1 MKYGCTVVCPYAEK
15 TMGGSVSKDPELAV
29 SMNSKNSNVVV
40 PKDPNPTVPENFNS
54 AIIID
59 RAGSTVGHYRKRHLY
74 EIDEAWAS
82 EGPPLFFYN
91 ELPGLGSV
99 AMGISMDLKWVNPLR
114 SPLPLPH
121 PSSTS

>member
-1 MKYGCTVVCPYAEK
+1 MVCPYAEK
-15 TMGGSVSKDPELAV
+15 TMGGSVSKDPDSAV
-29 SMNSKNSNVVV
+29 SMNSNSAVAKNSKNSNLVA

-59 RAGSTVGHYRKRHLY
+59 SAGSTVGHYRKRHLY

-99 AMGISMDLKWVNPLR
+99 AMGISMDLK
-114 SPLPLPH
+114 
-121 PSSTS
+121 